1 MALKIAIIY
10 GSVRSER
17 QGIKAALFIMDQLEK
32 RGHQA
37 VLIDP
42 AQYDLPLIDKL
53 YNDYAAGEA
62 PTALQEIAGI
72 LLEADAFI
80 IVSGEYNHTI
90 PPALTNLIDHFNQE
104 YRWRPAGIAS
114 YSNGPFGGVRAVGHL
129 RDHLSHVG
137 MATIPTS
144 FPISKVQE
152 AFDEQGNAIDT
163 AYERRIQRFLNELEW
178 YANALKEARKAGV
191 PYE

>member
-1 MALKIAIIY
+1 MALNISLIY

-17 QGIKAALFIMDQLEK
+17 QGIKAARFIMHQLEK
-32 RGHQA
+32 RGHHA

-42 AQYDLPLIDKL
+42 AKYNLPLIDKL
-53 YNDYAAGEA
+53 YNEYPAGESPA
-62 PTALQEIAGI
+62 ALQEIAGI
-72 LLEADAFI
+72 LREADAFVI
-80 IVSGEYNHTI
+80 ISGEYNHTI

-104 YRWRPAGIAS
+104 YHWRPAGIVS

-144 FPISKVQE
+144 FPVSKVQE
-152 AFDEQGNAIDT
+152 AFDDQGQAIDT

-178 YANALKEARKAGV
+178 YANALKEARKTGV